1 MAYLVVKLSFSN
13 PAANTISYTNNNSY
27 VFDLSIPARL
37 EFCGELIPTDDY
49 TIKLS
54 LKKEIQ
60 NTAYWKS
67 NSVLL
72 FNRIQRWFPYIEPIL
87 KQEGVPDDF
96 KYLAVIESHLSNVR
110 SSAGAAGF
118 WQLVA
123 GSAANYGLVVNEFV
137 DERFHVEKATRA
149 ACKHIKDAYKIFNS
163 WTLSAAAYNRGIN
176 GLIKAIKN
184 QKTSNYHDLLLNPE
198 TGSFVYRILAY
209 KTLLSSPAHFGLKK
223 KKIRYFSKINY
234 KTVKVDSS
242 IFYLEHFAALL
253 GVPKSVI
260 LLHNP
265 WIIQQALPNPET
277 RIFEIRVPKNL
288 TTDYTSYTNDL
299 QVEALQDA
307 IQSTGQEI
315 STEDS
320 LSESVQ
326 TKTISVEQEV
336 SLEILAKT
344 YSVSLE
350 DLRKWNHL
358 NEFQKTIKSTT
369 ILVQDVEIKKESPIK
384 K

>member
-1 MAYLVVKLSFSN
+1 M
-13 PAANTISYTNNNSY
+13 
-27 VFDLSIPARL
+27 FDLSIPARL
-37 EFCGELIPTDDY
+37 EFCGEIIPTDDY
-49 TIKLS
+49 TIKMN
-54 LKKEIQ
+54 LKKEFQ

-137 DERFHVEKATRA
+137 DERFHVEKATHA
-149 ACKHIKDAYKIFNS
+149 ACKHIKDAYNIFNS

-209 KTLLSSPAHFGLKK
+209 KTLLSSPAHFGIKK
-223 KKIRYFSKINY
+223 KRIRYFSKINY
-234 KTVKVDSS
+234 KVVRVDSS
-242 IFYLEHFAALL
+242 IHSLDYFADAL
-253 GVPKSVI
+253 GVQKSTI

-265 WIIQQALPNPET
+265 WILQQSLPNPEARVYDI
-277 RIFEIRVPKNL
+277 RIPKNP
-288 TTDYTSYTNDL
+288 TTDYTAYTNDL
-299 QVEALQDA
+299 VVEALEDQLQQ
-307 IQSTGQEI
+307 IPEQTVN
-315 STEDS
+315 TKDS
-320 LSESVQ
+320 LPTSAQ
-326 TKTISVEQEV
+326 TRTVFIEQEV
-336 SLEILAKT
+336 SLESLAKT
-344 YSVSLE
+344 YSVTLE
-350 DLRKWNHL
+350 DLRKWNQL
-358 NEFQKTIKSTT
+358 KEAQRTIKSTSLL
-369 ILVQDVEIKKESPIK
+369 IQDIEIKKEPVQEK
-384 K
+384 